1 MAEFEDPPPNPDP
14 CGIFFFTL
22 ILNYFFFK
30 SFLFI
35 SKFKVFIIV
44 FEFFLIPSLNFPEK
58 LTSSFILLFLAIEIT
73 SYKSQKVIRDVIL

>member
-14 CGIFFFTL
+14 CGIFFCIL
-22 ILNYFFFK
+22 ILKYFFFK
-30 SFLFI
+30 SFLLLRE
-35 SKFKVFIIV
+35 FKVLIIV

-58 LTSSFILLFLAIEIT
+58 LTSSFILLFLTIEIT